1 MSAVEHLLRVHG
13 LLPSMFA
20 SIAGFHSRAKL
31 LEAACLIVDIQPNG
45 AGFDLK
51 RQLSHSDPGLPV
63 IFIK

>member
-1 MSAVEHLLRVHG
+1 
-13 LLPSMFA
+13 MFA

-31 LEAACLIVDIQPNG
+31 LEAACLIVDIQLNG